1 MCFTELKSTAM
12 PSQTS
17 NFTGEYAHV
26 HAYHRTGGARAAKMT
41 HQLYLFA
48 ISIDLGSV
56 KHDRATND
64 DVEVLCVLYRPQ
76 IDGSGE

>member
-12 PSQTS
+12 PSQTT
-17 NFTGEYAHV
+17 NFTGEYAHI
-26 HAYHRTGGARAAKMT
+26 HARGRMGARAAKMT

-64 DVEVLCVLYRPQ
+64 DVEGLCVLYRPQ